1 MLFARQRTSNAF
13 NNFFVVLSNEQGKEK
28 EYNFN
33 FFVIFSNDQ
42 GEEEEEEGLR
52 SVDSGPTQT
61 GKKGALLDLRSF
73 SVILQ
78 LNALTYNNYIQN

>member
-1 MLFARQRTSNAF
+1 M
-13 NNFFVVLSNEQGKEK
+13 
-28 EYNFN
+28 
-33 FFVIFSNDQ
+33 IHSNDQ

-52 SVDSGPTQT
+52 SVDSGPTHT
-61 GKKGALLDLRSF
+61 AGKKGALLDLRSF

>member
-1 MLFARQRTSNAF
+1 MFISKVMRFQCLQ
-13 NNFFVVLSNEQGKEK
+13 V
-28 EYNFN
+28 
-33 FFVIFSNDQ
+33 FVIHSVEQ
-42 GEEEEEEGLR
+42 GEEEEEEEGSR

>member
-1 MLFARQRTSNAF
+1 MADATKMGVANARMADATQS
-13 NNFFVVLSNEQGKEK
+13 
-28 EYNFN
+28 
-33 FFVIFSNDQ
+33 VIHSNDQ

-78 LNALTYNNYIQN
+78 VNALTTTIFKTRQAD

>member
-1 MLFARQRTSNAF
+1 M
-13 NNFFVVLSNEQGKEK
+13 
-28 EYNFN
+28 
-33 FFVIFSNDQ
+33 IHSNDQ

-78 LNALTYNNYIQN
+78 SNALTITIFKTRQADRHKIDHGDE